1 MLPKL
6 ALPGNSPGRTRVFV
20 VLDTYLPGFKSGGP
34 LRTIAN
40 MIDRL
45 DKLSFFIFTRDRDVG
60 SGMPFTEVSI
70 NAWNNIGNAKVFYS
84 KRTGL
89 GAIRRQ
95 ILAAKPDLLYLN
107 SFFSYTTIKVLLLRR
122 AGLIPRLPAILAPR
136 GECSPG
142 GLRLKPFKKR
152 VYLALAPP
160 LLYRDL
166 LWQAS
171 SDLEKSEIEQA
182 LGTGLRVRVATDLP
196 PRKVSL
202 PPQSKQPK
210 RSGAATFVYLS
221 RISEKKNLHF
231 LLALLSR
238 IKGEVE
244 LQIWGPV
251 EDQKY
256 WNRCEQLIRS
266 LPDNIRTMVKGPV
279 QHERVSEVLGQ
290 CHFFVLPTLSENF
303 GHAILEAWM
312 SGCPVLISDQ
322 TPWRGLR
329 TANTGWDIALTQVE
343 LWCEALQDCVDM
355 DTSTFARL
363 SESSRQ
369 YAMTWISSSS
379 IDRANY
385 AIFEEA
391 LGKPLNLA
399 AHVIW

>member
-1 MLPKL
+1 MLSEL
-6 ALPGNSPGRTRVFV
+6 ALPGNLAGRTRVFV
-20 VLDTYLPGFKSGGP
+20 VLDAYLPGFKSGGP

-40 MIDRL
+40 MVDRL
-45 DKLSFFIFTRDRDVG
+45 DELSFFIFTRDRDVG
-60 SGMPFTEVSI
+60 SGRPFTDVNI
-70 NAWNNIGNAKVFYS
+70 NAWNNVGNAKVFYS
-84 KRTGL
+84 KGMGL
-89 GAIRRQ
+89 AAIRRQ

-107 SFFSYTTIKVLLLRR
+107 SFFSYSTIKVLLLRR
-122 AGLIPRLPAILAPR
+122 GGLIPSLPTILAPR

-142 GLRLKPFKKR
+142 GLRLKSFKKR
-152 VYLALAPP
+152 LYLTLAAR

-171 SDLEKSEIEQA
+171 SDLERSEIEQA
-182 LGTGLRVRVATDLP
+182 LGIGLRVRVATDLP
-196 PRKVSL
+196 PREVSL
-202 PPQSKQPK
+202 PPQSKLPK

-244 LQIWGPV
+244 LEVWGPV

-256 WNRCEQLIRS
+256 WNRCEELIRS
-266 LPDNIRTMVKGPV
+266 LPDNVRTVMKGPV
-279 QHERVSEVLGQ
+279 QHERVSEVLGR

-329 TANTGWDIALTQVE
+329 TTNTGWDIALTQVQQ
-343 LWCEALQDCVDM
+343 WCEALQDCVDM
-355 DTSTFARL
+355 DTATFAGL

-369 YAMTWISSSS
+369 FAMTWTSSSN

-385 AIFEEA
+385 ALFEEA

-399 AHVIW
+399 AHVI